1 MTLSDVW
8 LVAVVEL
15 NPEPSNQESTTLT
28 LSCITALC
36 PLTLSDMW
44 LLLLVVVVQG
54 PCPAGYGP
62 GGLHQ
67 EDDRGLRKP

>member
-1 MTLSDVW
+1 MW
-8 LVAVVEL
+8 LVVVVVEL
-15 NPEPSNQESTTLT
+15 NPEPSSQESSTLT

-44 LLLLVVVVQG
+44 LLLFVVVVQG

-62 GGLHQ
+62 GGLHE
-67 EDDRGLRKP
+67 EDDGGLRKP